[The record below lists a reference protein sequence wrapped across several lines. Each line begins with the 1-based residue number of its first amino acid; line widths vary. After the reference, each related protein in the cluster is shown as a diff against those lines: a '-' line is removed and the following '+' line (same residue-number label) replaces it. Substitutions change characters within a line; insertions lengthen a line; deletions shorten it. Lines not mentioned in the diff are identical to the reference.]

1 MPFSSGAP
9 ALVARDSRCATESW
23 SLDSPSH
30 GSGRGT
36 GHDWQSSAIATLRHS
51 RQSVGTGQV
60 RIEEAMIFVVDN
72 YDSFTFNLVQY
83 LGELGA
89 SLEVRRN
96 DEVTVREIRAL
107 RPERILVSPGPCTPR
122 EAGISVELIQEMAG
136 EVPILG
142 VCLGHQS
149 IGEAFGGNVIRAPS
163 LMHGKTSL
171 VKHDGRS
178 IFAGL
183 EQDFV
188 ATRYHSLIIERESL
202 PQDLEISAWT
212 DDGVI
217 MGVRH
222 RSLPVEGVQFHPES
236 ILTSCGK
243 QLLAN
248 FLRQRYD
255 D

>member
-1 MPFSSGAP
+1 
-9 ALVARDSRCATESW
+9 
-23 SLDSPSH
+23 
-30 GSGRGT
+30 
-36 GHDWQSSAIATLRHS
+36 
-51 RQSVGTGQV
+51 
-60 RIEEAMIFVVDN
+60 MIFVVDN

-89 SLEVRRN
+89 SLVVRRN

-107 RPERILVSPGPCTPR
+107 GPERILVSPGPCTPK

-149 IGEAFGGNVIRAPS
+149 IGEAFGGKVIRAPA

-202 PQDLEISAWT
+202 PKELEISAWT

-243 QLLAN
+243 QLLGN

-255 D
+255 G